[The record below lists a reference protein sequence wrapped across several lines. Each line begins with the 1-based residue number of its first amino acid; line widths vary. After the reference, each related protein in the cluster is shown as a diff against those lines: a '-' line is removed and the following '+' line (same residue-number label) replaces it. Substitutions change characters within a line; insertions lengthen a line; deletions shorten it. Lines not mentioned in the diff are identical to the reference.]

1 MAIVTPLMLKQMYN
15 DNELQKLTTQAH
27 ALFDLHFHEKV
38 ANNRSF
44 HHPTPKDARSLSFKY
59 EGLNPHKNKIA
70 ISPEK
75 RRPLSAPNKNSPHYR
90 EPDNESEVDVDH
102 FDYHY
107 NLPSDLV
114 NEESKDDD
122 DNVLAK
128 LRLSSSPLRG
138 GAGSSLRRTTPVKPK
153 LSYSV
158 EHHKKSAR
166 LMKSLDSALGLPS
179 IAAGDQSPQP
189 LEAFSPLRGG
199 GGPHISR
206 QHMQERRLK
215 LEAESAAL
223 YQQVFE
229 EAKLIQQKFTT
240 CIHEA
245 NLFSQALG
253 RTLKYRL
260 VKRGAE
266 EDAAWDNILRDQNH
280 ARGQAHIPSGT
291 GKRIEKML
299 VEVTEEGRDIRYLG
313 VNHFQ
318 REHSRLQLAVN
329 KQLSVLPLMPISDPD
344 EEDRKMHEAR
354 LAAEEH
360 AARVKDRHAKR
371 RHSNASLPTPD
382 HAAALS
388 SLPPATAAAKIAAAI
403 AAAAAKAQCGAG
415 PSAPGVEDKERALL
429 LKSGLRPP
437 RKEVEAKLREI
448 LNKETSKFLQLRAQ
462 FEQVA
467 RLGWNQTEAQVIA
480 SLGR

>member
-1 MAIVTPLMLKQMYN
+1 MLKQMYN
-15 DNELQKLTTQAH
+15 DKELEKLTTQAH

-44 HHPTPKDARSLSFKY
+44 HHPTPKDKRSLSFKY

-75 RRPLSAPNKNSPHYR
+75 RRPLSAPINSPYFR
-90 EPDNESEVDVDH
+90 EPDDESEVDVDY
-102 FDYHY
+102 FDYRFD
-107 NLPSDLV
+107 LPSDLV
-114 NEESKDDD
+114 NEESEEDDAD
-122 DNVLAK
+122 ALAK
-128 LRLSSSPLRG
+128 LRRTSSPLRG
-138 GAGSSLRRTTPVKPK
+138 GAGTSLRRATPVKPK
-153 LSYSV
+153 LSYSL
-158 EHHKKSAR
+158 EHHKRAR

-179 IAAGDQSPQP
+179 IAAAGEQSPQT
-189 LEAFSPLRGG
+189 LEASFSPLRGG
-199 GGPHISR
+199 GGGPHVSR
-206 QHMQERRLK
+206 QHMQERRQK

-266 EDAAWDNILRDQNH
+266 EDAAWDRILREQEH
-280 ARGQAHIPSGT
+280 TRGQAHIPSGT

-360 AARVKDRHAKR
+360 AARAKDRHAR
-371 RHSNASLPTPD
+371 RRQSNASLPTAD
-382 HAAALS
+382 HAATHS
-388 SLPPATAAAKIAAAI
+388 SLPPTTAAAKIAAAI
-403 AAAAAKAQCGAG
+403 AAAAAKAEGGAG
-415 PSAPGVEDKERALL
+415 PSSPGGEDKERALL

-448 LNKETSKFLQLRAQ
+448 LNKETAKFLQLRAQ
-462 FEQVA
+462 LEQVA